1 MIINKAFKFFV
12 CFCLLFLMLSQVQG
26 QTVQQILKTGTKAE
40 KLKVG
45 DEMIPFTLPDLK
57 GEDFSYKTD
66 SKRALVILFLT
77 ARQTQTNHTLEDIKA
92 FLPQILQ
99 QKEPIDIVG
108 IIIKEDSQGYF
119 QGRLDELEIDIPILL
134 DAKFELWGKLGIIAA
149 PTTIIVDKNGVIF
162 WRKAGYGYKYTP
174 ALRDQVSLV
183 LGLIDKLDIQQTR
196 DVESLVNNTNLAV
209 SKRHLNMARLLS
221 EKGRDDSAIIE
232 LQKALEFVPESV
244 EVLLEL
250 GRLYCRTGQ
259 NQEVLSLV
267 EKIKTDKNPELAQIK
282 MLTGWAQRQ
291 LGNVSAAESLL
302 EESLKLN
309 PNSSRALFEM
319 GKIYQGRGEFE
330 KAMQY
335 YNRALSV
342 VFK

>member
-26 QTVQQILKTGTKAE
+26 QTVQQILKTGTKVE

-45 DEMIPFTLPDLK
+45 DEMISFTLPDLK
-57 GEDFSYKTD
+57 GESYSYKPD

-77 ARQTQTNHTLEDIKA
+77 ARQTQTNSTLEDIKA
-92 FLPQILQ
+92 FLPQIRQ

-108 IIIKEDSQGYF
+108 IVIKEDSQGYF
-119 QGRLDELEIDIPILL
+119 KDRLAEIELDIPILL
-134 DAKFELWGKLGIIAA
+134 DTKFELWGKLGIIAA
-149 PTTIIVDKNGVIF
+149 PTTIIVDKSNIIF

-174 ALRDQVSLV
+174 VLRDQISLV

-196 DVESLVNNTNLAV
+196 EVESLVNNTNLAA

-221 EKGRDDSAIIE
+221 GKGRDDSAIIQ
-232 LQKALEFVPESV
+232 LQQALELVPESV

-259 NQEVLSLV
+259 NQEALSIV

-291 LGNVSAAESLL
+291 LGNELAAESLL
-302 EESLKLN
+302 EESLKMN
-309 PNSSRALFEM
+309 PNSSRSLFEL

-335 YNRALSV
+335 YNKALLI